1 MLSLT
6 FLGLQAKSMMR
17 QACLEEKTS
26 TVILANL
33 IKGRLWG

>member
-26 TVILANL
+26 SDSG
-33 IKGRLWG
+33 KPD

>member
-17 QACLEEKTS
+17 QACLEGKNQHS
-26 TVILANL
+26 DSG
-33 IKGRLWG
+33 KPD